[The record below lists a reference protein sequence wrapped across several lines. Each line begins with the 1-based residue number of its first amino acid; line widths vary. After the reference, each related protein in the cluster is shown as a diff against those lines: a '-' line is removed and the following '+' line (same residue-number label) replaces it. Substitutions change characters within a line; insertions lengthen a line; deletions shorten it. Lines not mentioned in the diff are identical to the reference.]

1 MFVHQGETVSL
12 NRSLLR
18 DPFRLELVSS
28 IANVVDGLSIDG
40 LLYGHDALGRPVSR
54 NADTFGYNARGEVI
68 SSRRAAENAEDSY
81 SYDDIGNLT
90 HFSSDSTTNA
100 YSANCLNQYV
110 SISGGASP
118 PGEPNVAT
126 TPSSMLAY
134 DLDGN
139 LVSDGVFRYSYD
151 AENRLVAVRSA
162 SLTNGAIR
170 VLNAYDH
177 NDRRVRKTVQR
188 LMLPESVP
196 PAPPQSGEWTTTE
209 THTFF
214 YDDWNLIEERISR
227 DDGTAS
233 TNRYIWGKD
242 ISGSLQ
248 GAGGIGGLVA
258 VLVSENTSTTPD
270 LSTFQP
276 STFQPYFPCYD
287 HNGNIVRYVSET
299 GAVSAS
305 YSYDPFGNIIAATAP
320 PR

>member
-1 MFVHQGETVSL
+1 METIVIVNRQISYRYYRHQFRPTNATDYAVL
-12 NRSLLR
+12 DRAWNYNRRS
-18 DPFRLELVSS
+18 ELVS
-28 IANVVDGLSIDG
+28 ANTGTNR
-40 LLYGHDALGRPVSR
+40 YEYAY
-54 NADTFGYNARGEVI
+54 DT
-68 SSRRAAENAEDSY
+68 
-81 SYDDIGNLT
+81 IGNRLW
-90 HFSSDSTTNA
+90 SASNDATNS
-100 YSANCLNQYV
+100 YSANCLNQHTA
-110 SISGGASP
+110 ISNLCGSAYLR
-118 PGEPNVAT
+118 EP
-126 TPSSMLAY
+126 SY
-134 DLDGN
+134 DADGN
-139 LVSDGVFRYSYD
+139 LISDGVFRYSYD
-151 AENRLVAVRSA
+151 TENRLVSVRSA

-188 LMLPESVP
+188 LMLPASVP

-214 YDDWNLIEERISR
+214 YDDWNLIEERIAR

-233 TNRYIWGKD
+233 TNRYIWEKD
-242 ISGSLQ
+242 LSGSLQ